1 MAQSAACHA
10 ITADVA
16 AAPAQSEY
24 YNIRQIRTT
33 NDTLR
38 YAASIVSYL
47 LERNA
52 RLLMLGS
59 IHYITFVHYL
69 EHELRSSQRMF
80 KQFTGKVMT
89 RARGGWE
96 HDGADSAAPGSG
108 HYLTRELLEHTLGT
122 AQFMLQIVHKGNV
135 MNTAEH
141 Q

>member
-1 MAQSAACHA
+1 MSKTEVERKGGIYGPLLPTSVLDMISSKNSVRWHSSAACHA

-38 YAASIVSYL
+38 YAAPSIVSYL

-52 RLLMLGS
+52 RYLMLGS

-89 RARGGWE
+89 RARG
-96 HDGADSAAPGSG
+96 S
-108 HYLTRELLEHTLGT
+108 
-122 AQFMLQIVHKGNV
+122 
-135 MNTAEH
+135 
-141 Q
+141 